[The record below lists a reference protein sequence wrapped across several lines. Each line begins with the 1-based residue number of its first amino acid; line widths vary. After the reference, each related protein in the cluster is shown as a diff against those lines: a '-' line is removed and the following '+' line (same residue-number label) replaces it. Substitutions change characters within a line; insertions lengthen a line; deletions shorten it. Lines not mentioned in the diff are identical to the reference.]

1 MGIQNINL
9 YPDPPTINSNLTV
22 TIKGYSAIDLTD
34 PKILLEVSVMSIPVY
49 HLDIDLCSVNNCPIP
64 KNKPYSLAFKY
75 FIPDDKI
82 HDIDAD
88 VKITIN
94 DNSKEIACINVQ
106 THLNLLR
113 SPRPSQLNNIM
124 NSLTLHNT
132 IEYLFT
138 HWIRHYGRNYTPEE
152 YTKRLSI
159 FIDNTKYILSH
170 KNSQYT
176 LGHNHLSDLNRVEY
190 RTLLGYKPSAKKNYL
205 KSPSKLH
212 IISNIPESIDWR
224 DKGAVTPVKNQG
236 QCGSCWSF
244 STTGALEGAYFIKT
258 GKLVSFSEQEL
269 VSCDKVDQGC
279 NGGLMD
285 NAFEWIHNNNGLC
298 AEDTYPYESGNGDK
312 LDCSLRRGQPKHRT
326 QSSRHPQVRVRPRR
340 VPRPSPDSKAKKC
353 TPVEN
358 STITSYV
365 DVVKN
370 TKSLSKA
377 LSQQPVAIAI
387 EADHLSFQFYKSGV
401 YKADCGT
408 KLDHGVL
415 AVGYDKLNDLDY
427 WIVKNSWSANW
438 GDEGYI
444 LIEKGKDTAGGECG
458 ILLSASYPLL

>member
-1 MGIQNINL
+1 MIKILQFIALFSCAASHKFTTCDSNKMGIQNINL
-9 YPDPPTINSNLTV
+9 YPDPPAINSNLTV
-22 TIKGYSAIDLTD
+22 NIDGHSTIDLTD

-94 DNSKEIACINVQ
+94 DNSKEIACVNVQ

-124 NSLTLHNT
+124 NSLTLPNT

-138 HWIRHYGRNYTPEE
+138 RWIRHYGRNYTPGE

-176 LGHNHLSDLNRVEY
+176 LGHNHLSDLNRAEY
-190 RTLLGYKPSAKKNYL
+190 RTLLGYKPSTKKKYL

-212 IISNIPESIDWR
+212 IISNIPDSIDWR

-298 AEDTYPYESGNGDK
+298 AEDTYPYESGNGAK
-312 LDCSLRRGQPKHRT
+312 LVCS
-326 QSSRHPQVRVRPRR
+326 
-340 VPRPSPDSKAKKC
+340 KKC
-353 TPVEN
+353 TSVKN
-358 STITSYV
+358 STITSYI

-370 TKSLSKA
+370 TQSLSKA
-377 LSQQPVAIAI
+377 LSLQPVAIAI

-401 YKADCGT
+401 YKATCGT

-415 AVGYDKLNDLDY
+415 AVGYGKLNDLDY